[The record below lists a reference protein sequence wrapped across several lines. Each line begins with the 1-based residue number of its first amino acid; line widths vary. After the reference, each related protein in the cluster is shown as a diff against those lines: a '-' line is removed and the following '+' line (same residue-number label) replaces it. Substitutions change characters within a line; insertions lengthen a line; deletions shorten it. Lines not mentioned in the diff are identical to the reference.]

1 MFCLKKLFLGIVC
14 SGFLFGILGN
24 GVISE
29 AAEVENV
36 NETAANLLPEDDEF
50 YYVIDDNS
58 GIQTRTWAKTQSY
71 KITKGSR
78 TYLGTYTTN
87 RKSTISVTVKAG
99 PAVVNLKNEYSESG
113 KFKKYK
119 QNCTITVTYKRYRKV
134 DNKYVDTKTV
144 TSNTSYTDYER
155 I

>member
-1 MFCLKKLFLGIVC
+1 MKKLIFSIVC
-14 SGFLFGILGN
+14 SGFLFVVIGN
-24 GVISE
+24 DLITE
-29 AAEVENV
+29 AVEPEIINEVAV
-36 NETAANLLPEDDEF
+36 GLLPEDDEF

-58 GIQTRTWAKTQSY
+58 GIQSRTWAKTQSY
-71 KITKGSR
+71 KIKNGSR

-87 RKSTISVTVKAG
+87 RKSTIGVKVTAG
-99 PAVVNLKNEYSESG
+99 PVVVNLKNEYSESG

-119 QNCTITVTYKRYRKV
+119 QNCTITVKYKRYRKV

-144 TSNTSYTDYER
+144 TSNTSYTDYVR